1 MRYCLVKILNVRL
14 LRVVLYGCNCVG
26 VMVDVLLF

>member
-14 LRVVLYGCNCVG
+14 LRVAHGCNCVG
-26 VMVDVLLF
+26 VMVDVL